1 MGLAESYWQLVLL
14 RMMIAGGES
23 VCRPM
28 TSAIIAEVFTPSAR
42 GVANGV
48 FSWGVYLGYGLA
60 FLLGIELSKAN
71 LLGWAWRAPYLLA
84 GLPGLLLSLLSLI
97 TLSDPAYARDTSLLQ
112 GHQEATLGGG
122 GRGYLSKLWRSLTN
136 PALALLL
143 IAAITRQ
150 TAGYCW
156 AYNTRPLF
164 QTNIWPGILDTAR
177 ILPWRIIRSVCR
189 GIFL

>member
-71 LLGWAWRAPYLLA
+71 LLGWDWRAPYLLA
-84 GLPGLLLSLLSLI
+84 GLPGLLLSLLS
-97 TLSDPAYARDTSLLQ
+97 
-112 GHQEATLGGG
+112 H
-122 GRGYLSKLWRSLTN
+122 
-136 PALALLL
+136 
-143 IAAITRQ
+143 
-150 TAGYCW
+150 
-156 AYNTRPLF
+156 F
-164 QTNIWPGILDTAR
+164 QTPPTPRTPA
-177 ILPWRIIRSVCR
+177 SCR
-189 GIFL
+189 DIKRQL